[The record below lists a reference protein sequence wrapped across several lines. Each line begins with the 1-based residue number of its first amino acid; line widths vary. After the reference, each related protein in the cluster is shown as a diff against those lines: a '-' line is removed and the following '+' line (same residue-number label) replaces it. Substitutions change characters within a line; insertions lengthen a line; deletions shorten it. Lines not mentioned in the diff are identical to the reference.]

1 MRLKKKKNTSKLP
14 YLNFLPVITQK
25 KRIFSN
31 AAVPSNEPYI
41 SKRYTLLPLPQQR
54 ENNAEEQQRIH
65 SNSRWTRQWTTLHSR
80 DRLTGNVDR
89 KVGKRTLIYAN
100 LLATLYL
107 NRD

>member
-1 MRLKKKKNTSKLP
+1 MRLKKKKKYIET
-14 YLNFLPVITQK
+14 PVSQFSPSDNSK